1 MKERIIEILN
11 NRDLPSMTISDI
23 NSRLELKS
31 IEEFRV
37 LEKTLNQMVN
47 EATLYYSEKKRK
59 YTLFENSHLLKGK
72 LSLSSKGYG
81 FVIVDGQ
88 EKDIYI
94 GKNNINKAC
103 DGDFVSVEII
113 DKINNEGRIQKIIR
127 PDDGII
133 TGEFFIKGNKKYV
146 KQNHSNFIIEIPK
159 KYTLGAV
166 PGHKVVVEKIGNNKG
181 KVTTIIGHKN
191 DVGIEILSFV
201 YEHKFN
207 PQFPNEVMKYLD
219 NIPEEIT
226 ESDTKGRLDL
236 RDRVIFTIDGDDTKD
251 IDDAISITKYE
262 DNTYELGVHIADVSH
277 YVIKDSILDKEA
289 YERGTSV
296 YLVDRV
302 LPMLPHKLSNGICS
316 LNPNV
321 DRLAL
326 SCIMKIDS
334 KGTVINYNINKSV
347 IRSRKQMTYKCVN
360 EILDENVVPKG
371 YEDFVIDL
379 KIMKELSDILR
390 KKLVN
395 RGYIEFHSREP
406 KIIVDELCHPIDI
419 QLRNEGTGENM
430 IENFMVIANETVAS
444 HIFYRNLPGIY
455 RVHDRPNPE
464 KMKIFFD
471 FLSSRGYVVKGK
483 RGENIT
489 SRDLQ
494 KMLEQLKD
502 KPDVAVLNEMAIRA
516 QSKAIYSDENIGH
529 FGLGSK
535 CYSHFTSPI
544 RRYPDL
550 TLHRLIKDYDENYSE
565 DTIKKW
571 EQSLGEI
578 AIHSSQKEQDSVECE
593 RDVDKM
599 KKAEYMEDHIGEVF
613 EGVISGIQK
622 FGVFVELDNTVEGLI
637 KLEDLP
643 NDEYNY
649 NEKSISLIGKKG
661 HRYTFGDRIKVTVIN
676 ASSETMMV
684 DFALK
689 TDDEKK

>member
-11 NRDLPSMTISDI
+11 NRDLPSMTISEI
-23 NSRLELKS
+23 NSRLGLKS
-31 IEEFRV
+31 IEELRN

-47 EATLYYSEKKRK
+47 EATLYYSEKKKK

-81 FVIVDGQ
+81 FVIVEGQ
-88 EKDIYI
+88 EKDIYVS
-94 GKNNINKAC
+94 KSNINKAC
-103 DGDFVSVEII
+103 DGDLVSIEII
-113 DKINNEGRIQKIIR
+113 DKINNEGRIQKIIK
-127 PDDGII
+127 PDDSVI
-133 TGEFFIKGNKKYV
+133 TGEYFTKGNKRYV
-146 KQNHSNFIIEIPK
+146 RQNHSDFIIEIPK

-181 KVTTIIGHKN
+181 KITTIIGHKN
-191 DVGIEILSFV
+191 DVGIDILEFV
-201 YEHKFN
+201 YEHNFK
-207 PQFPNEVMKYLD
+207 PQFPEEVMKYLD
-219 NIPEEIT
+219 KIPEEVS

-236 RDRVIFTIDGDDTKD
+236 RDKVIFTIDGDDTKD
-251 IDDAISITKYE
+251 IDDAISITKFE

-277 YVIKDSILDKEA
+277 YVKKDSILDLEA

-326 SCIMKIDS
+326 SCIMKIDTNGKVS
-334 KGTVINYNINKSV
+334 NYNINKSV
-347 IRSRKQMTYKCVN
+347 IRSRKQMTYNCVN
-360 EILDENVVPKG
+360 EILDKNIVPKG
-371 YEDFVIDL
+371 YEDFVTDL
-379 KIMKELSDILR
+379 KLMKELSDILR
-390 KKLVN
+390 KKMVN

-406 KIIVDELCHPIDI
+406 KIIVDELCHPVDI
-419 QLRNEGTGENM
+419 KLREEGTGENM
-430 IENFMVIANETVAS
+430 IENFMVVANETVAS
-444 HIFYRNLPGIY
+444 HVFYRNLPGIY
-455 RVHDRPNPE
+455 RVHDKPNPE
-464 KMKIFFD
+464 KMKTFFD

-494 KMLEQLKD
+494 KMLEQLND
-502 KPDVAVLNEMAIRA
+502 KPDVAVLNDMAIRA
-516 QSKAIYSDENIGH
+516 QSKAIYSNENIGH

-550 TLHRLIKDYDENYSE
+550 TLHRLVKDYEDNYSE
-565 DTIKKW
+565 ETIRKW
-571 EQSLGEI
+571 EQTLGEI
-578 AIHSSQKEQDSVECE
+578 AIHSSQKEQDSVDCE
-593 RDVDKM
+593 RDVEKM
-599 KKAEYMEDHIGEVF
+599 KKAEYMEDHIGETF

-622 FGVFVELDNTVEGLI
+622 FGLFVELDNTVEGLVKI
-637 KLEDLP
+637 ENLP

-661 HRYTFGDRIKVTVIN
+661 HKYTFGDRIKVVVIS

-684 DFALK
+684 DFALEM
-689 TDDEKK
+689 DNEKK